1 MRVVAATSILII
13 LLTGNAGAE
22 QPFEGKWG
30 VSQEECQD
38 DEGPNA
44 NTVISGT
51 TFDRYELHCRIGKI
65 SQSNR
70 AWTLDMSCEAEG
82 EKLRSTARLSMI
94 GNDKLELEQAEYGN
108 GRGETL
114 LRCAPVK
121 PQEASTDPA
130 SGTESLLSKTYSDC
144 MVKSEGVTVN
154 MLDCSADE
162 LRRQDALLNESYRKL
177 MASAATPQREQL
189 REAQRAWIK
198 YRDSTCSL
206 MQSFEG
212 GGTLTAVIGSG
223 CVLEETARRAK
234 WLEDLSKCSDSEC
247 LT

>member
-1 MRVVAATSILII
+1 MRAIAIASTF
-13 LLTGNAGAE
+13 LLLLSGGASAQ

-30 VSQEECQD
+30 ASQEGCQD

-51 TFDRYELHCRIGKI
+51 SFDRYEFHCRIGKV

-82 EKLRSTARLSMI
+82 EKLRSTARLAVT
-94 GNDKLELEQAEYGN
+94 GDDKLELVQTGYGK
-108 GRGETL
+108 GRRETL

-121 PQEASTDPA
+121 PPQSSNEASNGADSPY
-130 SGTESLLSKTYSDC
+130 SKTYNDC
-144 MVKSEGVTVN
+144 MEKAEGVTVD

-162 LRRQDALLNESYRKL
+162 LRRQDALLNTTYRKL
-177 MASAATPQREQL
+177 MTSLSPQQREEL
-189 REAQRAWIK
+189 KEAQRTWIK
-198 YRDSTCSL
+198 YRDTSCSL
-206 MQSFEG
+206 MRSVEG
-212 GGTLTAVIGSG
+212 GGTLSAVIGSG

-234 WLEDLSKCSDSEC
+234 WLENLSDL
-247 LT
+247 